1 MVITVEW
8 VLNTVVMIIKITT
21 IIIVTIIVVTMRKAI
36 E

>member
-8 VLNTVVMIIKITT
+8 VFNTAVMIIKITT
-21 IIIVTIIVVTMRKAI
+21 ITIVTIIVVTMLKAI

>member
-8 VLNTVVMIIKITT
+8 VLNTAVMIIKITT

>member
-8 VLNTVVMIIKITT
+8 ILNTAVMIIKITT
-21 IIIVTIIVVTMRKAI
+21 ITIVTIIVVTMLKAI

>member
-8 VLNTVVMIIKITT
+8 VLNTAVMIIKITT
-21 IIIVTIIVVTMRKAI
+21 ITIVTIIVVTMLKAI

>member
-8 VLNTVVMIIKITT
+8 VLNTAVIIIKITT
-21 IIIVTIIVVTMRKAI
+21 ITIVTIIVVTMLKAI

>member
-8 VLNTVVMIIKITT
+8 VLNTAVMIIKITT
-21 IIIVTIIVVTMRKAI
+21 ITIVTIIVTMLKAI

>member
-8 VLNTVVMIIKITT
+8 VSNTAVMIIKITT
-21 IIIVTIIVVTMRKAI
+21 ITTVTIIVVTMLKAI

>member
-8 VLNTVVMIIKITT
+8 VLNTAVMIIKITA

>member
-8 VLNTVVMIIKITT
+8 VLNTAVMIIKITT
-21 IIIVTIIVVTMRKAI
+21 ITIVTIIVVTMLKAT